1 MKLVK
6 DEQLINH
13 IDVMENNLQDKET
26 RRITLDVSENEL
38 YLLSELLDV
47 VSDDDKVKTMWN
59 IIEGLRV
66 KNIQGG
72 QGINNP
78 FFLIFSFT

>member
-6 DEQLINH
+6 DEQLINR
-13 IDVMENNLQDKET
+13 INVMENNLQDKET

-66 KNIQGG
+66 KNI
-72 QGINNP
+72 
-78 FFLIFSFT
+78 

>member
-66 KNIQGG
+66 KNI
-72 QGINNP
+72 
-78 FFLIFSFT
+78 

>member
-26 RRITLDVSENEL
+26 RRIILDVSENEL

-66 KNIQGG
+66 KNI
-72 QGINNP
+72 
-78 FFLIFSFT
+78 

>member
-6 DEQLINH
+6 DEQLINR

-26 RRITLDVSENEL
+26 RRITLDISENEL

-47 VSDDDKVKTMWN
+47 VSDDDKVKNMWN

-66 KNIQGG
+66 KNI
-72 QGINNP
+72 
-78 FFLIFSFT
+78 

>member
-6 DEQLINH
+6 DEQLINR

-66 KNIQGG
+66 KNM
-72 QGINNP
+72 
-78 FFLIFSFT
+78 

>member
-1 MKLVK
+1 MRGGAIMKLVK
-6 DEQLINH
+6 DEQLINR

-66 KNIQGG
+66 KNM
-72 QGINNP
+72 
-78 FFLIFSFT
+78 

>member
-38 YLLSELLDV
+38 YLLSELLDITI
-47 VSDDDKVKTMWN
+47 DDDKVKTMWN

-66 KNIQGG
+66 KNI
-72 QGINNP
+72 
-78 FFLIFSFT
+78 

>member
-47 VSDDDKVKTMWN
+47 VTDDDKVKSMWN

-66 KNIQGG
+66 KNI
-72 QGINNP
+72 
-78 FFLIFSFT
+78 

>member
-6 DEQLINH
+6 DEQLINR

-47 VSDDDKVKTMWN
+47 VSDDDKVKTIWN

-66 KNIQGG
+66 KNI
-72 QGINNP
+72 
-78 FFLIFSFT
+78 

>member
-47 VSDDDKVKTMWN
+47 VSDDNKVKTMWN

-66 KNIQGG
+66 KNI
-72 QGINNP
+72 
-78 FFLIFSFT
+78 

>member
-59 IIEGLRV
+59 IIEGLRA
-66 KNIQGG
+66 KNI
-72 QGINNP
+72 
-78 FFLIFSFT
+78 

>member
-6 DEQLINH
+6 DEQLINR

-47 VSDDDKVKTMWN
+47 VSDDNKVKTMWN

-66 KNIQGG
+66 KNI
-72 QGINNP
+72 
-78 FFLIFSFT
+78 